1 MDLEQTQSTMLS
13 HLSHMTLLL
22 KFVREMHIQLMVTNV
37 RLPKIHKIPTDV
49 DFESSTS
56 RAMCES

>member
-1 MDLEQTQSTMLS
+1 MLS